1 MNTIVRSLK
10 KNHLIAFVI
19 LILSAGN
26 IFGQDSVPGT
36 ALNFDGV
43 DDYINC
49 GNPANLSFPGT
60 APFTL
65 EAWVKPAVNNISG
78 DIITKFNL
86 NVEGEYSLT
95 IRNGKASTH
104 REAPPYN
111 ISGTTL
117 LKQDT
122 WYHIASVY
130 DGANLSIYLNGNLE
144 NSASSGAITARSTSV
159 IIGAEKQSDNPAVF
173 FNGQIDEV
181 RVWNV
186 ARTVEE
192 IREKMAFTLEGW
204 EPGLVSYW
212 QFNEGSGTNAID
224 PLKGNNGV
232 LINMNDSAWVTST
245 VPINL
250 FTFYEGFNGISYC
263 STAWGDYDNDGDL
276 DILLTGGA
284 TVLISRIYRND
295 SGTFTNIDA
304 GLEPVYQG
312 SVAWGDYDN
321 DGDLDILLTGWC
333 SDGDYISSIYRN
345 DLSADGQ
352 ERVFSDINAGLI
364 GVGYSSVAWGDY
376 DNDGD
381 LDVLLTGVDMSARTI
396 SRIYRNDP
404 SADGQERVFSDI
416 NAGLIGV
423 YDGSAVWGDYD
434 NDGDLDVLLNGANI
448 NGGLTYFVSRIFRNV
463 SGTFTNIDAG
473 LEPVYKGS
481 VAWGDYDNDGDLD
494 VLLTGFDMSARTISR
509 IYRNDPSADGQDR
522 VFTDINAGLI
532 GVGYSSVA
540 WGDYDNDGDLDVL
553 LTGVCR
559 NDYSPSFIISSI
571 YRNDPSADG
580 LDRVFTDINAGLI
593 GVKLGS
599 AAWGDYDKDGDLDI
613 LLSGYASDGYYISK
627 IYRNNSVVS
636 NTAPFS
642 PDGLSST
649 ISADSLSFF
658 WNKASDNETPQDG
671 LSYNLIIGNAEY
683 DVFMKSPMAD
693 INNGYRT
700 IPAFGNAGQLTS
712 WTYQTQGLFSFFQVI
727 PPDYWGVQAID
738 HSFAGSALVTDSI
751 NIPVSY
757 LPTLNNNIMQPT
769 DLLYWQIQ
777 MGDSVTSYQVQ
788 IDEDSLFNS
797 CEVNDTL
804 NVSISGS
811 GYYYAIPLQDL
822 ARGDVL
828 VAGTKY
834 YWRIKPNY
842 TFGLPTA
849 FTKPAPSFHYMFV
862 TDIDESAGKTI
873 PEKFALH
880 QNYPNPFNP
889 VTTIGFSI
897 ARTEHVNL
905 TIFNVKGQEM
915 MTLVDESMAPGSYK
929 AQIDARTWPS
939 GLYFYQLTAGGKQMV
954 KRMILMK

>member
-352 ERVFSDINAGLI
+352 ERVFLDINAGLI

-396 SRIYRNDP
+396 SR
-404 SADGQERVFSDI
+404 
-416 NAGLIGV
+416 
-423 YDGSAVWGDYD
+423 
-434 NDGDLDVLLNGANI
+434 
-448 NGGLTYFVSRIFRNV
+448 
-463 SGTFTNIDAG
+463 
-473 LEPVYKGS
+473 
-481 VAWGDYDNDGDLD
+481 
-494 VLLTGFDMSARTISR
+494 
-509 IYRNDPSADGQDR
+509 
-522 VFTDINAGLI
+522 
-532 GVGYSSVA
+532 
-540 WGDYDNDGDLDVL
+540 
-553 LTGVCR
+553 
-559 NDYSPSFIISSI
+559 I